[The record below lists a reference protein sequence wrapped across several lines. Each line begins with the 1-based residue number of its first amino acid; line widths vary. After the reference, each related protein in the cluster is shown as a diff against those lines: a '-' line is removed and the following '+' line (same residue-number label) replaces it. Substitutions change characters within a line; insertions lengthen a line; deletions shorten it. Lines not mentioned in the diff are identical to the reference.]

1 MVKKMGFSSK
11 AQLGAPENMMGW
23 MMVVDESSVF
33 ESFPGDQ
40 ASCAIGYSVDFD
52 GWIIMTNWWIRWM
65 AKPVDGL
72 DLGFRKSSE
81 GWMIMILRPSCTSGV
96 CSGAMIGAG

>member
-1 MVKKMGFSSK
+1 M
-11 AQLGAPENMMGW
+11 
-23 MMVVDESSVF
+23 
-33 ESFPGDQ
+33 
-40 ASCAIGYSVDFD
+40 FD

-81 GWMIMILRPSCTSGV
+81 GWMIMISRPSCTSGV